1 MPHPATVVE
10 DFSGVSGENLAR
22 LRAEVRTAG
31 LADGDAL
38 KEGARKGA

>member
-22 LRAEVRTAG
+22 LRGEVRATG
-31 LADGDAL
+31 LADGDAF
-38 KEGARKGA
+38 KEGTRQGA